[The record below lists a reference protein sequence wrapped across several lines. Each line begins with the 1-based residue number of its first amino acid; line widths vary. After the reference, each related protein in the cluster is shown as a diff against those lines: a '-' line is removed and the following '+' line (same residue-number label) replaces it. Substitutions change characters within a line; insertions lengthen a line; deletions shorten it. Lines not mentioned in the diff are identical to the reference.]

1 MVSIGGKAPS
11 FHLPDQDGNYVS
23 LADLAGQWVVL
34 YFYPRDDTP
43 GCTVEACEFTAS
55 IAQFQKRNAVVFGC
69 SADGAAA
76 HQKFIHKHKLGIR
89 LLTDADK
96 SVMNT
101 YGAWGKK
108 VMYGKE
114 VEGVIRST
122 VLIDPNGNVA
132 WHWAKVSAAGHA
144 AAVASKLAELLGE
157 GSAEAAAAAPAK
169 AKKPAASKPA
179 AKSAKKPV
187 AKAAKKPAAKAA
199 KAAKPAKPAPKS
211 AKPAKSA
218 KAAKPAPKSAP
229 KAAKKNSGK

>member
-11 FHLPDQDGNYVS
+11 FNLPDQDGNYVS
-23 LADLAGQWVVL
+23 LASLAGQWVVL

-55 IAQFQKRNAVVFGC
+55 LPHFSTRNAVVFGC
-69 SADGAAA
+69 SADGSAA
-76 HQKFIHKHKLGIR
+76 HQKFIKKHSLGIR

-122 VLIDPNGNVA
+122 VLIDPQGNVA
-132 WHWAKVSAAGHA
+132 HHWPKVSAAGHA
-144 AAVASKLAELLGE
+144 AEVGKKLAELLGE
-157 GSAEAAAAAPAK
+157 ASAAPA
-169 AKKPAASKPA
+169 AAGKKASKPA
-179 AKSAKKPV
+179 AKKAARP
-187 AKAAKKPAAKAA
+187 AAKKPAAKPAA
-199 KAAKPAKPAPKS
+199 KAPAAKKPAAKKAAAKPA
-211 AKPAKSA
+211 AKPK
-218 KAAKPAPKSAP
+218 
-229 KAAKKNSGK
+229 KAAKKAAKKSGK

>member
-11 FHLPDQDGNYVS
+11 FHLPDQDGQYVS

-55 IAQFQKRNAVVFGC
+55 LAQFQKRNAVVFGC

-157 GSAEAAAAAPAK
+157 APAATAVAAPAK
-169 AKKPAASKPA
+169 AKAAKPAASKP
-179 AKSAKKPV
+179 
-187 AKAAKKPAAKAA
+187 AKKPAAKAA
-199 KAAKPAKPAPKS
+199 TKPAAKPAKKPA
-211 AKPAKSA
+211 AKPA
-218 KAAKPAPKSAP
+218 KAAKPAPKAAK
-229 KAAKKNSGK
+229 KAAKKKSGK

>member
-11 FHLPDQDGNYVS
+11 FHLPDQDGTYVS

-55 IAQFQKRNAVVFGC
+55 LPHFKKRNAVVLGC

-76 HQKFIHKHKLGIR
+76 HKKFIQKHKLAIR

-122 VLIDPNGNVA
+122 VLIDPQGNVA

-144 AAVASKLAELLGE
+144 AAVVNKLAELHGE
-157 GSAEAAAAAPAK
+157 APVVTASAPEKEKPT
-169 AKKPAASKPA
+169 KPAAI
-179 AKSAKKPV
+179 KS
-187 AKAAKKPAAKAA
+187 AAKKPAAKKPAKAPAA
-199 KAAKPAKPAPKS
+199 KAKTPAKKVAKPAAKPAK
-211 AKPAKSA
+211 
-218 KAAKPAPKSAP
+218 
-229 KAAKKNSGK
+229 KKSGK

>member
-43 GCTVEACEFTAS
+43 GCTVEACEFTS
-55 IAQFQKRNAVVFGC
+55 SLAQFQKRNAVVFGC

-157 GSAEAAAAAPAK
+157 GSSDAAAAAPAK
-169 AKKPAASKPA
+169 AKKPAASKPV
-179 AKSAKKPV
+179 AKAAKKPV
-187 AKAAKKPAAKAA
+187 AKPAKKPAAKAA
-199 KAAKPAKPAPKS
+199 KPTKAAKPAPKAAKPAKPAPK
-211 AKPAKSA
+211 PAK
-218 KAAKPAPKSAP
+218 
-229 KAAKKNSGK
+229 KKSGK